1 MLSLCTSTFV
11 STVSASTGGGGGLT
25 LRESAVTMF
34 RTASKNRCRQNVPVG
49 NGYAY
54 LNCCLWNNFSFL
66 SSVPPL
72 LPSCPGGDPWFACL
86 FVAITR
92 LGNIELQII
101 KMKSLF
107 HVLSSPR
114 KSSSEPDSD
123 ILIFQTL
130 FLISGLQLQSGEGW
144 QA

>member
-1 MLSLCTSTFV
+1 MRE
-11 STVSASTGGGGGLT
+11 STVN
-25 LRESAVTMF
+25 MF
-34 RTASKNRCRQNVPVG
+34 RTASKNSCRQNLPVG

-54 LNCCLWNNFSFL
+54 LNCCFWNTVLFL

-72 LPSCPGGDPWFACL
+72 LPSCPGGDFWLACL

-114 KSSSEPDSD
+114 KSSSEPDCD
-123 ILIFQTL
+123 ILIFHTL
-130 FLISGLQLQSGEGW
+130 FLISGLQLQSREGW